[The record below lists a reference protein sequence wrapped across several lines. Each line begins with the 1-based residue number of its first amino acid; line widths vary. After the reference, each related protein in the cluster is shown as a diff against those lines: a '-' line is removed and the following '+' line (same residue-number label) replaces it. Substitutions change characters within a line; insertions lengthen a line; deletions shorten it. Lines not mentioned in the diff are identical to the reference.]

1 VSDLAER
8 FAAYVAHRW
17 PDASEV
23 QVDELARIH
32 GGASRETY
40 RLRLRCR
47 RGGEAQEHRLILR
60 RDPSGSLIE
69 TERSVEFRAYQAFQ
83 DSPVPVPGAL
93 WLEQETRWLERPFFV
108 MEEVRGGE
116 ASPQALLAPPYAA
129 HAERIGER
137 KWSILGEI
145 HRADPAA
152 IGLAGDAEPPAL
164 DACWRRELD
173 HWEGVIDEDE
183 LEPQPIARAA
193 IRWLRRHP
201 PRPAQ
206 KLAVVHGDYRTGN
219 ILVSPEGEILA
230 VLDWEMTHLGDPL
243 EDLAWS
249 INRIWCWA
257 RDGRAGGLLP
267 RERAI
272 AIWERASGLRA
283 DPDDLHWWDLFSSVK
298 GIGIWLSGA
307 KEFATGANSDP
318 VLGMTGWWLCNAQ
331 DRAMLETLGKLS

>member
-1 VSDLAER
+1 MQGLAEC

-17 PDASEV
+17 PDAAEIRV
-23 QVDELARIH
+23 EDLARIH

-47 RGGEAQEHRLILR
+47 RAGATEEHRLILR
-60 RDPSGSLIE
+60 RDPAGSLIE
-69 TERSVEFRAYQAFQ
+69 TERAVEFRAYAAFRG
-83 DSPVPVPGAL
+83 SKVPVPAAL
-93 WLEQETRWLERPFFV
+93 WLEEDPRWLERPFFV

-129 HAERIGER
+129 HLERIGER

-145 HRADPAA
+145 HRADPLAL
-152 IGLAGDAEPPAL
+152 GLGDVLPPVATG
-164 DACWRRELD
+164 ACWRRELD
-173 HWEGVIDEDE
+173 HWEGVIDQDE

-206 KLAVVHGDYRTGN
+206 KLAVVHADYRTGN
-219 ILVSPEGEILA
+219 FLVSPEGEILA
-230 VLDWEMTHLGDPL
+230 ILDWEMAHLGDPL

-249 INRIWCWA
+249 LNRTWCWA

-272 AIWERASGLRA
+272 AVWEKASGLRA

-298 GIGIWLSGA
+298 GLAIWISSA
-307 KEFATGANSDP
+307 KEYSAGSNTDP
-318 VLGMTGWWLCNAQ
+318 VIGFTGWWLANAQ
-331 DRAMLETLGKLS
+331 DRALLETLGKLA